1 MSTTLIKIITL
12 IFTSLALAGCLT
24 KSKVVNLPDA
34 ENQLFT
40 TDGRYFV
47 SGADSVFE
55 ITKSDNTFK
64 KEPFGP
70 KCNYAGLAQYKNYLL
85 ANCME
90 VKLINAKK
98 QIFFAEL
105 VEGQLPEFQI
115 LADLSELS
123 IPNGLA
129 VKSTTATG
137 AELLIG
143 NSNYFGAGSIS
154 RLVIED
160 TEQGLSAMSLEK
172 DYMAANHNVN
182 GANGL
187 RMLGDTL
194 YFTDFDSSSLRSRVA
209 KVEFD
214 SEGQPKEVQILRNKV
229 AIYDDLWPMCGGV
242 IVADYLGGRLI
253 FINQDNDVFKSDSLQ
268 FPGASSVVLAQGTN
282 FEESTLLVTE
292 KGILLETGTPLG
304 NQLSQVPLSADLL
317 EHVGCNL

>member
-1 MSTTLIKIITL
+1 MSATLIKITTL
-12 IFTSLALAGCLT
+12 LFTAMALTGCLS
-24 KSKVVNLPDA
+24 KSKVVDLPDA

-40 TDGRYFV
+40 SGGRYFV

-55 ITKSDNTFK
+55 ITKSDNTYT

-90 VKLINAKK
+90 VKLLNAKK

-105 VEGQLPEFQI
+105 IEGQLPEFQL

-129 VKSTTATG
+129 VKSTNANG

-154 RLVIED
+154 RLVIEE
-160 TEQGLSAMSLEK
+160 TENGLSAILLEK

-194 YFTDFDSSSLRSRVA
+194 YFTDFDPSTLRSRVG
-209 KVEFD
+209 KVAFD
-214 SEGQPKEVQILRNKV
+214 SQGQPEEVTILRDKV
-229 AIYDDLWPMCGGV
+229 AIFDDLWPMCGGV
-242 IVADYLGGRLI
+242 LVADYLGGRLI
-253 FINQDNDVFKSDSLQ
+253 FINQNDDVFKSDSLQ
-268 FPGASSVVLAQGTN
+268 FPGASSVVLAQGN
-282 FEESTLLVTE
+282 DFEGPALLVTE

-304 NQLSQVPLSADLL
+304 NQLSVVPLSADLL
-317 EHVGCNL
+317 DHVGCEL

>member
-1 MSTTLIKIITL
+1 MSATLIKITTL
-12 IFTSLALAGCLT
+12 LFTAMALTGCLS
-24 KSKVVNLPDA
+24 KSKVVDLPDA

-40 TDGRYFV
+40 SGGRYFV

-55 ITKSDNTFK
+55 ITKSDNTYA

-90 VKLINAKK
+90 VKLLNAKK

-105 VEGQLPEFQI
+105 IEGQLPEFQL

-129 VKSTTATG
+129 VKSTNANG

-154 RLVIED
+154 RLVIEE
-160 TEQGLSAMSLEK
+160 TENGLSAILLEK

-194 YFTDFDSSSLRSRVA
+194 YFTDFDPSTLRSRVG
-209 KVEFD
+209 KVAFD
-214 SEGQPKEVQILRNKV
+214 SQGQPETVQILRDKV
-229 AIYDDLWPMCGGV
+229 AIFDDLWPMCGGV
-242 IVADYLGGRLI
+242 LVADYLGGRLI
-253 FINQDNDVFKSDSLQ
+253 FINQNDDVFKSDSLQ
-268 FPGASSVVLAQGTN
+268 FPGASSVVLAQGN
-282 FEESTLLVTE
+282 DFEGPALLVTE

-304 NQLSQVPLSADLL
+304 NQLSVVPLSADLL
-317 EHVGCNL
+317 DHVGCEL